1 MQVITA
7 KTRQRLYSGYDREML
22 GGVSFLY
29 YKAIDLE
36 DNM

>member
-1 MQVITA
+1 MQAITA
-7 KTRQRLYSGYDREML
+7 KTKQHLYSGYDMEMP